1 MIFFLLGNLCMK
13 IVNSAVVVG
22 LYYGFLT
29 TFSIGPSYL
38 VLLRTLVMEEGEEG
52 AEKKVAATTGFIMGQ
67 LMMFISIYYTPLHLA
82 LGRPHTI
89 TFLALPYLL
98 FNFLWSNHFD
108 YGSTTR
114 NSMRNLSI
122 QCVFLNNL
130 IFQLFNHFVL
140 PSSML
145 ARLVNIYMFRCNNKM
160 LFVTSSFVG
169 WLIGHILFIKCVG
182 LVLVWIRQNFSIR
195 SIIRSNTYLLNV
207 LIRAINVPIRSNKY
221 INGIIRSKRYKKYK
235 SSVSEL
241 KYFVL
246 DLIDSM
252 DRIFS
257 ILLFISCVYSLGR
270 MPSPIFSK
278 KLQKT
283 PKTTE
288 RGENEKERDVE
299 IETTFETKGTKQE
312 QEGFTEEDP
321 SPSLFSEEGE
331 DPDKI
336 DETERIRVNGKDKT
350 KDEFHFHLKEEDKDL
365 LWFDKPPVSLLFDY
379 KGWNRPLRY
388 IKNYQFE
395 HAVRNEMSQYFFYT
409 CQSDGKRR
417 ISFTYPSS
425 LSAFFEM
432 LRQKMYFY
440 FFTTKKFVCDELDKF
455 FYDELHNYYCWIYT
469 NEKKWRSLRNEF
481 RDRIEA
487 LDRGS
492 PYLDVLE
499 KKTRLCNNKTKEE
512 YLPKIYDPLLNGSYR
527 GIIQNCYLPSIL
539 NETSVKNSIETN
551 LINKLNKV
559 HSILL
564 FKGKELNVH
573 NFEELYQKL
582 EGKIATL
589 EEKLGQKIYTLDKK
603 SLARELSLLIDEF
616 AEESTSNLK
625 GISLFPEQRRLDSE
639 DPEKVLKFLIE
650 RVIIDPIIQPIG
662 DTAIIPPM
670 EKTTRKKSIVINKK
684 VPQWSYKLFSEVEQ
698 LGKTTATEEG
708 EEWIVEHQIRSRRA
722 KRIILFTQGP
732 EEAENADPSIKTMT
746 KPDEIEEVDM
756 IDYPYEADFRRDI
769 ITGSMRVQRRKTLT
783 GKMFPLYP
791 YSPLFFD
798 RVGFSWDVL
807 FEPFILSVIDISDL
821 IQDIFIKGI
830 KGSVAKRIKRL
841 KKKKKMYMEENKSYE
856 EIQKEVNEMEK
867 GQDGQ
872 TEMERIE
879 RTRERISDLYD
890 ILIFAH
896 GLRALILQLQSRLRQ
911 SIVLPSLILAKNI
924 VRFLLRQESEWEQDI
939 REMNRE
945 VYVICTYNGMP
956 VLEPG
961 RNGIWTKNWAT
972 EGIQIMIRF
981 PFRLKP
987 WHRSK
992 IRPSRSDPK
1001 QESPAAFLTVWGL
1014 ETDRPFGS
1022 PLVGLGI
1029 LFCYYFGPP
1038 LKKLQKAIR
1047 KWSFR
1052 GLKSFKERTK
1062 FLFLKAQKEQKKLR
1076 EDSSEIKKY
1085 FLKNNQMIH
1094 ESSIQTRSMD
1104 WTNYSLT
1111 EIKMKDLTDRTS
1123 TIRNQIERITKDN
1136 KNGFRTLKRNI
1147 SPNKTSYGAQKLAS
1161 LKNIFQILKRRNDRL
1176 IRKSHYFLKWI
1187 VERIYTDILL
1197 ESFPYIINRLTNSLY
1212 RPMNIRKL
1220 FRKFKKKYIVDTKE
1234 KKIIERISTIQK
1246 KLSPSRIRHKIQTKS
1261 GVSLKFSLVSQAYV
1275 FYKLSQTRVINLY
1288 KLRSV
1293 LQYDGASLFIKNEIK
1308 DYFRRQGIIS
1318 SELKH
1323 KNLQNSGMNQWK
1335 NWLKSH
1341 YPYDL
1346 SELKWSKLVPQKWR
1360 NIVNQHCRV
1369 ENKNL
1374 IKRDSDES
1382 EREEKFSLL
1391 LNKND
1396 HFKKMY
1402 RYDLLAYQSIYYEDK
1417 KDSYN
1422 YNIHKPKLV
1431 DMGASIPITNFIR
1444 KDYFLYIKN
1453 PDRKYYDTKS
1463 LFYLK
1468 INKDKEINPSNQKK
1482 KRNPFDWM
1490 GMNEERLNRP
1500 VSKPIP
1506 WLFPQFELFFNVYK
1520 LKPRFIPIHSLI
1532 FHFNEDVSQN
1542 KNITKKK
1549 KGDLILSNEKE
1560 KKSFELENQE
1570 EKKTTGQ
1577 RDLTSDAQ
1585 NRGNPESVLSNQQ
1598 KYMEELSTKSD
1609 MKMGRTKNK
1618 YKSIWPWEIDFDA
1631 FMKGSFALQLKWLLS
1646 PLTLELFDYAL
1657 SVLEW
1662 EKESRMTTKFGFG
1675 FIKQEELTLDPMLIR
1690 DFNLSKI
1697 LKEGIFIIEPVRIP
1711 VKHNVEFIMYQTI
1724 RISLVHEIKKK
1735 NNKKRY
1741 RENMDKNHF
1750 DESLARHQMMTKSIN
1765 KNHYD
1770 LLVPENILSSRRR
1783 RELRILSCFNS
1794 RNSNCVDKNAVFC
1807 NGNKV
1812 KTCGQFL
1819 DESKDLDREKIQL
1832 KFFLWPNYRLEDLA
1846 CMNRYW
1852 FDTNNGSRF
1861 SMLRIRMYPRLKIY

>member
-13 IVNSAVVVG
+13 IVNSVVVVG

-29 TFSIGPSYL
+29 TLSIGPSYL

-52 AEKKVAATTGFIMGQ
+52 TEKKVAATTGFIMGQ

-98 FNFLWSNHFD
+98 FNFFWSNHFD

-169 WLIGHILFIKCVG
+169 WLIGHILFMKCVG

-221 INGIIRSKRYKKYK
+221 LNGIIRSKKYK
-235 SSVSEL
+235 YSVSELKYLVSEL

-270 MPSPIFSK
+270 MPSPILSR
-278 KLQKT
+278 KLQET
-283 PKTTE
+283 SQMT
-288 RGENEKERDVE
+288 ERDVE

-312 QEGFTEEDP
+312 GFTEEDP
-321 SPSLFSEEGE
+321 SPSLFSEERE

-365 LWFDKPPVSLLFDY
+365 FWFEKPPVSLLFDY
-379 KGWNRPLRY
+379 KRWNRPLRY
-388 IKNYQFE
+388 IKNYRFE

-432 LRQKMYFY
+432 LRQKMYFS

-499 KKTRLCNNKTKEE
+499 KKTRLCNHKTKEE

-527 GIIQNCYLPSIL
+527 GIIKKFYLPSIL
-539 NETSVKNSIETN
+539 NETAVKNSIETN
-551 LINKLNKV
+551 FLNKLNKV

-589 EEKLGQKIYTLDKK
+589 EDKLVQKLDQKLEEKLEEKLGQKIYTLDQKA
-603 SLARELSLLIDEF
+603 LARELSLLIDEF
-616 AEESTSNLK
+616 AKESTSNWK
-625 GISLFPEQRRLDSE
+625 RISLFPEQRRIDSE

-650 RVIIDPIIQPIG
+650 RVIIDPIIQTIC

-670 EKTTRKKSIVINKK
+670 EKTTRKKSIGINKK
-684 VPQWSYKLFSEVEQ
+684 VPRWSYRLFSEVEQ
-698 LGKTTATEEG
+698 LGKTATTEEG
-708 EEWIVEHQIRSRRA
+708 EEWIVDHQIRSRKA
-722 KRIILFTQGP
+722 KRMVLFTQGP
-732 EEAENADPSIKTMT
+732 ENAAPTMT
-746 KPDEIEEVDM
+746 KPNELEEVDM

-807 FEPFILSVIDISDL
+807 FEPFILSVIEISDL
-821 IQDIFIKGI
+821 IQDIFRKGI

-841 KKKKKMYMEENKSYE
+841 KKQKKMYMEENKSYE

-867 GQDGQ
+867 GRDGQ

-879 RTRERISDLYD
+879 RTREKIADLYD
-890 ILIFAH
+890 ILIYAH
-896 GLRALILQLQSRLRQ
+896 GIRALILLIQSRLRQ

-924 VRFLLRQESEWEQDI
+924 VRFLLRQEPEWGQDI

-956 VLEPG
+956 VLKPG
-961 RNGIWTKNWAT
+961 RNGIFPPNWAT

-992 IRPSRSDPK
+992 IRPSRRDPNPK
-1001 QESPAAFLTVWGL
+1001 QESPAAFLTIWGL

-1038 LKKLQKAIR
+1038 LKKLQKAIL

-1052 GLKSFKERTK
+1052 VLKSFKERK
-1062 FLFLKAQKEQKKLR
+1062 KLLFLKVQKEPKKWR
-1076 EDSSEIKKY
+1076 EDSSEIKKDSII
-1085 FLKNNQMIH
+1085 NNQIIH

-1123 TIRNQIERITKDN
+1123 TIRNQIERITKDK
-1136 KNGFRTLKRNI
+1136 KNGFRTLKINI

-1161 LKNIFQILKRRNDRL
+1161 LKNLFQILKRRNDRL
-1176 IRKSHYFLKWI
+1176 IRKSHYFFKWI

-1212 RPMNIRKL
+1212 RPMIIIKL
-1220 FRKFKKKYIVDTKE
+1220 FRKLKKKSFFDTKE

-1261 GVSLKFSLVSQAYV
+1261 EVSFKLSLVSQAYV
-1275 FYKLSQTRVINLY
+1275 FYKLSQTQVINLY
-1288 KLRSV
+1288 KLGSV
-1293 LQYDGASLFIKNEIK
+1293 LQYDGASLFLKNEIK

-1323 KNLQNSGMNQWK
+1323 KKLQNSGMNQWK

-1360 NIVNQHCRV
+1360 NRVNQHCRV
-1369 ENKNL
+1369 ENPNL
-1374 IKRDSDES
+1374 IKRDSS
-1382 EREEKFSLL
+1382 EREEKVSLL

-1396 HFKKMY
+1396 HFQKLY

-1422 YNIHKPKLV
+1422 YNIHKPKFV
-1431 DMGASIPITNFIR
+1431 DMGGSIPITNFIR
-1444 KDYFLYIKN
+1444 KDYFMYIKN
-1453 PDRKYYDTKS
+1453 PDRKFCDTKG

-1468 INKDKEINPSNQKK
+1468 INKDKEINPSKGFFSF
-1482 KRNPFDWM
+1482 FDWM
-1490 GMNEERLNRP
+1490 GMSEERLNRP

-1520 LKPRFIPIHSLI
+1520 MKPGFIPIHSLI
-1532 FHFNEDVSQN
+1532 FHFNEDVSEDVSQN
-1542 KNITKKK
+1542 KN
-1549 KGDLILSNEKE
+1549 L
-1560 KKSFELENQE
+1560 
-1570 EKKTTGQ
+1570 
-1577 RDLTSDAQ
+1577 
-1585 NRGNPESVLSNQQ
+1585 
-1598 KYMEELSTKSD
+1598 
-1609 MKMGRTKNK
+1609 TKNQPQ
-1618 YKSIWPWEIDFDA
+1618 SIWTWEIDLDA

-1646 PLTLELFDYAL
+1646 PLTIELFDYAL

-1675 FIKQEELTLDPMLIR
+1675 FIKKEEFTLDPMLIR
-1690 DFNLSKI
+1690 DLNLSKI

-1711 VKHNVEFIMYQTI
+1711 VKHNVELIMYQTI
-1724 RISLVHEIKKK
+1724 RISLVHEIKQK
-1735 NNKKRY
+1735 NNQKRY

-1750 DESLARHQMMTKSIN
+1750 EESIARHQMMTKNRN

-1770 LLVPENILSSRRR
+1770 LLVPENIFSSRRR

-1819 DESKDLDREKIQL
+1819 DESKDLDREKMKL
-1832 KFFLWPNYRLEDLA
+1832 MKFFLWPNYRLEDLA

-1861 SMLRIRMYPRLKIY
+1861 SMLRIHMYPRLKID

>member
-13 IVNSAVVVG
+13 IVNSVVVVG

-29 TFSIGPSYL
+29 TLSIGPSYL

-52 AEKKVAATTGFIMGQ
+52 TEKKVAATTGFIMGQ

-98 FNFLWSNHFD
+98 FNFFWSNHFD

-169 WLIGHILFIKCVG
+169 WLIGHILFMKCVG

-221 INGIIRSKRYKKYK
+221 LNGIIRSKKYK
-235 SSVSEL
+235 YSVSELKYLVSEL

-270 MPSPIFSK
+270 MPSPILSR
-278 KLQKT
+278 KLQET
-283 PKTTE
+283 SQMT
-288 RGENEKERDVE
+288 ERDVE

-321 SPSLFSEEGE
+321 SPSLFSEERE

-365 LWFDKPPVSLLFDY
+365 FWFEKPPVSLLFDY
-379 KGWNRPLRY
+379 KRWNRPLRY
-388 IKNYQFE
+388 IKNYRFE

-432 LRQKMYFY
+432 LRQKMYFS

-499 KKTRLCNNKTKEE
+499 KKTRLCNHKTKEE

-527 GIIQNCYLPSIL
+527 GIIKKFYLPSIL
-539 NETSVKNSIETN
+539 NETAVKNSIETN
-551 LINKLNKV
+551 FLNKLNKV

-589 EEKLGQKIYTLDKK
+589 EEKLVQKLDQKLEEKLEEKLGQKIYTLDQKA
-603 SLARELSLLIDEF
+603 LARELSLLIDEF
-616 AEESTSNLK
+616 AKESTSNWK
-625 GISLFPEQRRLDSE
+625 RISLFPEQRRIDSE

-650 RVIIDPIIQPIG
+650 RVIIDPIIQTIC

-670 EKTTRKKSIVINKK
+670 EKTTRKKSIGINKK
-684 VPQWSYKLFSEVEQ
+684 VPRWSYRLFSEVEQ
-698 LGKTTATEEG
+698 LGKTATTEEG
-708 EEWIVEHQIRSRRA
+708 EEWIVDHQIRSRKA
-722 KRIILFTQGP
+722 KRMVLFTQGP
-732 EEAENADPSIKTMT
+732 ENAAPTMT
-746 KPDEIEEVDM
+746 KPNELEEVDM

-807 FEPFILSVIDISDL
+807 FEPFILSVIEISDL
-821 IQDIFIKGI
+821 IQDIFRKGI

-841 KKKKKMYMEENKSYE
+841 KKQKKMYMEENKSYE

-867 GQDGQ
+867 GRDGQ

-879 RTRERISDLYD
+879 RTREKIADLYD
-890 ILIFAH
+890 ILIYAH
-896 GLRALILQLQSRLRQ
+896 GIRALILLIQSRLRQ

-924 VRFLLRQESEWEQDI
+924 VRFLLRQEPEWGQDI

-956 VLEPG
+956 VLKPG
-961 RNGIWTKNWAT
+961 RNGIFPPNWAT

-992 IRPSRSDPK
+992 IRPSRRDPNPK
-1001 QESPAAFLTVWGL
+1001 QESPAAFLTIWGL

-1038 LKKLQKAIR
+1038 LKKLQKAIL

-1052 GLKSFKERTK
+1052 VLKSFKERK
-1062 FLFLKAQKEQKKLR
+1062 KLLFLKVQKEPKKWR
-1076 EDSSEIKKY
+1076 EDSSEIKKDSII
-1085 FLKNNQMIH
+1085 NNQIIH

-1123 TIRNQIERITKDN
+1123 TIRNQIERITKDK
-1136 KNGFRTLKRNI
+1136 KNGFRTLKINI

-1161 LKNIFQILKRRNDRL
+1161 LKNLFQILKRRNDRL
-1176 IRKSHYFLKWI
+1176 IRKSHFFLKWI

-1212 RPMNIRKL
+1212 RPMIIIKL
-1220 FRKFKKKYIVDTKE
+1220 FRKLKKKSFFDTKE

-1261 GVSLKFSLVSQAYV
+1261 EVSFKLSLVSQAYV
-1275 FYKLSQTRVINLY
+1275 FYKLSQTQVINLY
-1288 KLRSV
+1288 KLGSV
-1293 LQYDGASLFIKNEIK
+1293 LQYDGASLFLKNEIK

-1323 KNLQNSGMNQWK
+1323 KKLQNSGMNQWK

-1360 NIVNQHCRV
+1360 NRVNQHCRV
-1369 ENKNL
+1369 ENPNL
-1374 IKRDSDES
+1374 IKRDSS
-1382 EREEKFSLL
+1382 EREEKVSLL

-1396 HFKKMY
+1396 HFQKLY

-1422 YNIHKPKLV
+1422 YNIHKPKFV
-1431 DMGASIPITNFIR
+1431 DMGGSIPITNFIR
-1444 KDYFLYIKN
+1444 KDYFMYIKN
-1453 PDRKYYDTKS
+1453 PDRKFCDTKG

-1468 INKDKEINPSNQKK
+1468 INKDKEINPSKGFFSF
-1482 KRNPFDWM
+1482 FDWM
-1490 GMNEERLNRP
+1490 GMSEERLNRP

-1506 WLFPQFELFFNVYK
+1506 WLFPQIELFFNVYK
-1520 LKPRFIPIHSLI
+1520 MKPGFIPIHSLI
-1532 FHFNEDVSQN
+1532 FHFNEDVSEDVSQN
-1542 KNITKKK
+1542 KN
-1549 KGDLILSNEKE
+1549 L
-1560 KKSFELENQE
+1560 
-1570 EKKTTGQ
+1570 
-1577 RDLTSDAQ
+1577 
-1585 NRGNPESVLSNQQ
+1585 
-1598 KYMEELSTKSD
+1598 
-1609 MKMGRTKNK
+1609 TKNQPQ
-1618 YKSIWPWEIDFDA
+1618 SIWTWEIDLDA

-1646 PLTLELFDYAL
+1646 PLTIELFDYAL

-1675 FIKQEELTLDPMLIR
+1675 FIKKEEFTLDPMLIR
-1690 DFNLSKI
+1690 DLNLSKI

-1711 VKHNVEFIMYQTI
+1711 VKHNVELIMYQTI
-1724 RISLVHEIKKK
+1724 RISLVHEIKQK
-1735 NNKKRY
+1735 NNQKRY

-1750 DESLARHQMMTKSIN
+1750 EESIARHQMMTKNRN

-1770 LLVPENILSSRRR
+1770 LLVPENIFSSRRR

-1819 DESKDLDREKIQL
+1819 DESKDLDREKMKL
-1832 KFFLWPNYRLEDLA
+1832 MKFFLWPNYRLEDLA

-1861 SMLRIRMYPRLKIY
+1861 SMLRIHMYPRLKID

>member
-1585 NRGNPESVLSNQQ
+1585 NRGNPESVLANQQ

-1794 RNSNCVDKNAVFC
+1794 KNSNCVDKNAVFC

>member
-13 IVNSAVVVG
+13 IVNSVVVVG

-29 TFSIGPSYL
+29 TLSIGPSYL

-52 AEKKVAATTGFIMGQ
+52 TEKKVAATTGFIMGQ

-98 FNFLWSNHFD
+98 FNFFWSNHFD

-169 WLIGHILFIKCVG
+169 WLIGHILFMKCVG

-221 INGIIRSKRYKKYK
+221 LNGIIRSKKYK
-235 SSVSEL
+235 YSVSELKYLVSEL

-270 MPSPIFSK
+270 MPSPILSR
-278 KLQKT
+278 KLQET
-283 PKTTE
+283 SQMT
-288 RGENEKERDVE
+288 ERDVE

-321 SPSLFSEEGE
+321 SPSLFSEERE

-365 LWFDKPPVSLLFDY
+365 FWFEKPPVSLLFDY
-379 KGWNRPLRY
+379 KRWNRPLRY
-388 IKNYQFE
+388 IKNYRFE

-432 LRQKMYFY
+432 LRQKMYFS

-499 KKTRLCNNKTKEE
+499 KKTRLCNHKTKEE

-527 GIIQNCYLPSIL
+527 GIIKKFYLPSIL
-539 NETSVKNSIETN
+539 NETAVKNSIETN
-551 LINKLNKV
+551 FLNKLNKV

-589 EEKLGQKIYTLDKK
+589 EEKLVQKLDQKLEEKLEEKLGQKIYTLDQKA
-603 SLARELSLLIDEF
+603 LARELSLLIDEF
-616 AEESTSNLK
+616 AKESTSNWK
-625 GISLFPEQRRLDSE
+625 RISLFPEQRRIDSE

-650 RVIIDPIIQPIG
+650 RVIIDPIIQTIC

-670 EKTTRKKSIVINKK
+670 EKTTRKKSIGINKK
-684 VPQWSYKLFSEVEQ
+684 VPRWSYRLFSEVEQ
-698 LGKTTATEEG
+698 LGKTATTEEG
-708 EEWIVEHQIRSRRA
+708 EEWIVDHQIRSRKA
-722 KRIILFTQGP
+722 KRMVLFTQGP
-732 EEAENADPSIKTMT
+732 ENAAPTMT
-746 KPDEIEEVDM
+746 KPNELEEVDM

-807 FEPFILSVIDISDL
+807 FEPFILSVIEISDL
-821 IQDIFIKGI
+821 IQDIFRKGI

-841 KKKKKMYMEENKSYE
+841 KKQKKMYMEENKSYE

-867 GQDGQ
+867 GRDGQ

-879 RTRERISDLYD
+879 RTREKIADLYD
-890 ILIFAH
+890 ILIYAH
-896 GLRALILQLQSRLRQ
+896 GIRALILLIQSRLRQ

-924 VRFLLRQESEWEQDI
+924 VRFLLRQEPEWGQDI

-956 VLEPG
+956 VLKPG
-961 RNGIWTKNWAT
+961 RNGIFPPNWAT

-992 IRPSRSDPK
+992 IRPSRRDPNPK
-1001 QESPAAFLTVWGL
+1001 QESPAAFLTIWGL

-1038 LKKLQKAIR
+1038 LKKLQKAIL

-1052 GLKSFKERTK
+1052 VLKSFKERK
-1062 FLFLKAQKEQKKLR
+1062 KLLFLKVQKEPKKWR
-1076 EDSSEIKKY
+1076 EDSSEIKKDSII
-1085 FLKNNQMIH
+1085 NNQIIH

-1123 TIRNQIERITKDN
+1123 TIRNQIERITKDK
-1136 KNGFRTLKRNI
+1136 KNGFRTLKINI

-1161 LKNIFQILKRRNDRL
+1161 LKNLFQILKRRNDRL

-1212 RPMNIRKL
+1212 RPMIIIKL
-1220 FRKFKKKYIVDTKE
+1220 FRKLKKKSFFDTKE

-1261 GVSLKFSLVSQAYV
+1261 EVSFKLSLVSQAYV
-1275 FYKLSQTRVINLY
+1275 FYKLSQTQVINLY
-1288 KLRSV
+1288 KLGSV
-1293 LQYDGASLFIKNEIK
+1293 LQYDGASLFLKNEIK
-1308 DYFRRQGIIS
+1308 DSFRRQGIIS

-1323 KNLQNSGMNQWK
+1323 KKLQNSGMNQWK

-1360 NIVNQHCRV
+1360 NRVNQHCRV
-1369 ENKNL
+1369 ENPNL
-1374 IKRDSDES
+1374 IKRDSS
-1382 EREEKFSLL
+1382 EREEKVSLL

-1396 HFKKMY
+1396 HFQKLY

-1422 YNIHKPKLV
+1422 YNIHKPKFV
-1431 DMGASIPITNFIR
+1431 DMGGSIPITNFIR
-1444 KDYFLYIKN
+1444 KDYFMYIKN
-1453 PDRKYYDTKS
+1453 PDRKFCDTKG

-1468 INKDKEINPSNQKK
+1468 INKDKEINPSKGFFSF
-1482 KRNPFDWM
+1482 FDWM
-1490 GMNEERLNRP
+1490 GMSEERLNRP

-1520 LKPRFIPIHSLI
+1520 MKPGFIPIHSLI
-1532 FHFNEDVSQN
+1532 FHFNEDVSEDVSQN
-1542 KNITKKK
+1542 KN
-1549 KGDLILSNEKE
+1549 L
-1560 KKSFELENQE
+1560 
-1570 EKKTTGQ
+1570 
-1577 RDLTSDAQ
+1577 
-1585 NRGNPESVLSNQQ
+1585 
-1598 KYMEELSTKSD
+1598 
-1609 MKMGRTKNK
+1609 TKNQPQ
-1618 YKSIWPWEIDFDA
+1618 SIWTWEIDLDA

-1646 PLTLELFDYAL
+1646 PLTIELFDYAL

-1675 FIKQEELTLDPMLIR
+1675 FIKKEEFTLDPMLIR
-1690 DFNLSKI
+1690 DLNLSKI

-1711 VKHNVEFIMYQTI
+1711 VKHNVELIMYQTI
-1724 RISLVHEIKKK
+1724 RISLVHEIKQK
-1735 NNKKRY
+1735 NNQKRY

-1750 DESLARHQMMTKSIN
+1750 EESIARHQMMTKNRN

-1770 LLVPENILSSRRR
+1770 LLVPENIFSSRRR

-1819 DESKDLDREKIQL
+1819 DESKDLDREKMKL
-1832 KFFLWPNYRLEDLA
+1832 MKFFLWPNYRLEDLA

-1861 SMLRIRMYPRLKIY
+1861 SMLRIHMYPRLKID

>member
-38 VLLRTLVMEEGEEG
+38 VLLRTLVMEEG

-278 KLQKT
+278 KLQET

-388 IKNYQFE
+388 IKNSRFE

-527 GIIQNCYLPSIL
+527 GIIKNFYLPSIL

-603 SLARELSLLIDEF
+603 SLARELSLLIDDF

-625 GISLFPEQRRLDSE
+625 VISLFPEQRRIDSE

-708 EEWIVEHQIRSRRA
+708 EEWIVDHQIRSRRA
-722 KRIILFTQGP
+722 KRIVLFTQGP

-830 KGSVAKRIKRL
+830 KGSVAKRIKRV
-841 KKKKKMYMEENKSYE
+841 KKKMYMEENKSYE

-992 IRPSRSDPK
+992 IRPSRSDPNPK

-1212 RPMNIRKL
+1212 RPMNIIKL

-1275 FYKLSQTRVINLY
+1275 FYKLSQTQVINLY

-1453 PDRKYYDTKS
+1453 PDRKYFDTKS

-1520 LKPRFIPIHSLI
+1520 LKPGFIPIHSLI

-1609 MKMGRTKNK
+1609 MKMGRTKNN

-1675 FIKQEELTLDPMLIR
+1675 FIKKEELTLDPMLIR

-1750 DESLARHQMMTKSIN
+1750 DESLARHQMMTKNRN

-1819 DESKDLDREKIQL
+1819 DESKDLDRDKIQL

>member
-13 IVNSAVVVG
+13 IVNSVVVVG

-29 TFSIGPSYL
+29 TLSIGPSYL

-52 AEKKVAATTGFIMGQ
+52 TEKKVAATTGFIMGQ

-98 FNFLWSNHFD
+98 FNFFWSNHFD

-169 WLIGHILFIKCVG
+169 WLIGHILFMKCVG

-221 INGIIRSKRYKKYK
+221 LNGIIRSKKYK
-235 SSVSEL
+235 YSVSELKYLVSEL

-270 MPSPIFSK
+270 MPSPILSR
-278 KLQKT
+278 KLQET
-283 PKTTE
+283 SQMT
-288 RGENEKERDVE
+288 ERDVE

-321 SPSLFSEEGE
+321 SPSLFSEERE

-365 LWFDKPPVSLLFDY
+365 FWFEKPPVSLLFDY
-379 KGWNRPLRY
+379 KRWNRPLRY
-388 IKNYQFE
+388 IKNYRFE

-432 LRQKMYFY
+432 LRQKMYFS

-499 KKTRLCNNKTKEE
+499 KKTRLCNHKTKEE

-527 GIIQNCYLPSIL
+527 GIIKKFYLPSIL
-539 NETSVKNSIETN
+539 NETAVKNSIETN
-551 LINKLNKV
+551 FLNKLNKV

-589 EEKLGQKIYTLDKK
+589 EEKLVQKLDQKLEEKLEEKLGQKIYTLDQKA
-603 SLARELSLLIDEF
+603 LARELSLLIDEF
-616 AEESTSNLK
+616 AKESTSNWK
-625 GISLFPEQRRLDSE
+625 RISLFPEQRRIDSE

-650 RVIIDPIIQPIG
+650 RVIIDPIIQTIC

-670 EKTTRKKSIVINKK
+670 EKTTRKKSIGINKK
-684 VPQWSYKLFSEVEQ
+684 VPRWSYRLFSEVEQ
-698 LGKTTATEEG
+698 LGKTATTEEG
-708 EEWIVEHQIRSRRA
+708 EEWIVDHQIRSRKA
-722 KRIILFTQGP
+722 KRMVLFTQGP
-732 EEAENADPSIKTMT
+732 ENAAPTMT
-746 KPDEIEEVDM
+746 KPNELEEVDM

-807 FEPFILSVIDISDL
+807 FEPFILSVIEISDL
-821 IQDIFIKGI
+821 IQDIFRKGI

-841 KKKKKMYMEENKSYE
+841 KKQKKMYMEENKSYE

-867 GQDGQ
+867 GRDGQ

-879 RTRERISDLYD
+879 RTREKIADLYD
-890 ILIFAH
+890 ILIYAH
-896 GLRALILQLQSRLRQ
+896 GIRALILLIQSRLRQ

-924 VRFLLRQESEWEQDI
+924 VRFLLRQEPEWGQDI

-956 VLEPG
+956 VLKPG
-961 RNGIWTKNWAT
+961 RNGIFPPNWAT

-992 IRPSRSDPK
+992 IRPSRRDPNPK
-1001 QESPAAFLTVWGL
+1001 QESPAAFLTIWGL

-1038 LKKLQKAIR
+1038 LKKLQKAIL

-1052 GLKSFKERTK
+1052 VLKSFKERK
-1062 FLFLKAQKEQKKLR
+1062 KLLFLKVQKEPKKWR
-1076 EDSSEIKKY
+1076 EDSSEIKKDSII
-1085 FLKNNQMIH
+1085 NNQIIH

-1123 TIRNQIERITKDN
+1123 TIRNQIERITKDK
-1136 KNGFRTLKRNI
+1136 KNGFRTLKINI

-1161 LKNIFQILKRRNDRL
+1161 LKNLFQILKRRNDRL
-1176 IRKSHYFLKWI
+1176 IRKSHFFFKWI

-1212 RPMNIRKL
+1212 RPMIIIKL
-1220 FRKFKKKYIVDTKE
+1220 FRKLKKKSFFDTKE

-1261 GVSLKFSLVSQAYV
+1261 EVSFKLSLVSQAYV
-1275 FYKLSQTRVINLY
+1275 FYKLSQTQVINLY
-1288 KLRSV
+1288 KLGSV
-1293 LQYDGASLFIKNEIK
+1293 LQYDGASLFLKNEIK

-1323 KNLQNSGMNQWK
+1323 KKLQNSGMNQWK

-1360 NIVNQHCRV
+1360 NRVNQHCRV
-1369 ENKNL
+1369 ENPNL
-1374 IKRDSDES
+1374 IKRDSS
-1382 EREEKFSLL
+1382 EREEKVSLL

-1396 HFKKMY
+1396 HFQKLY

-1422 YNIHKPKLV
+1422 YNIHKPKFV
-1431 DMGASIPITNFIR
+1431 DMGGSIPITNFIR
-1444 KDYFLYIKN
+1444 KDYFMYIKN
-1453 PDRKYYDTKS
+1453 PDRKFCDTKG

-1468 INKDKEINPSNQKK
+1468 INKDKEINPSKGFFSF
-1482 KRNPFDWM
+1482 FDWM
-1490 GMNEERLNRP
+1490 GMSEERLNRP

-1520 LKPRFIPIHSLI
+1520 MKPGFIPIHSLI
-1532 FHFNEDVSQN
+1532 FHFNEDVSEDVSQN
-1542 KNITKKK
+1542 KN
-1549 KGDLILSNEKE
+1549 L
-1560 KKSFELENQE
+1560 
-1570 EKKTTGQ
+1570 
-1577 RDLTSDAQ
+1577 
-1585 NRGNPESVLSNQQ
+1585 
-1598 KYMEELSTKSD
+1598 
-1609 MKMGRTKNK
+1609 TKNQPQ
-1618 YKSIWPWEIDFDA
+1618 SIWTWEIDLDA

-1646 PLTLELFDYAL
+1646 PLTIELFDYAL

-1675 FIKQEELTLDPMLIR
+1675 FIKKEEFTLDPMLIR
-1690 DFNLSKI
+1690 DLNLSKI

-1711 VKHNVEFIMYQTI
+1711 VKHNVELIMYQTI
-1724 RISLVHEIKKK
+1724 RISLVHEIKQK
-1735 NNKKRY
+1735 NNQKRY

-1750 DESLARHQMMTKSIN
+1750 EESIARHQMMTKNRN

-1770 LLVPENILSSRRR
+1770 LLVPENIFSSRRR

-1819 DESKDLDREKIQL
+1819 DESKDLDREKMKL
-1832 KFFLWPNYRLEDLA
+1832 MKFFLWPNYRLEDLA

-1861 SMLRIRMYPRLKIY
+1861 SMLRIHMYPRLKID

>member
-38 VLLRTLVMEEGEEG
+38 VLLRTLVMEEGG

-98 FNFLWSNHFD
+98 FNFLWSNHFN

-278 KLQKT
+278 KLQET

-388 IKNYQFE
+388 IKNSQFE

-527 GIIQNCYLPSIL
+527 GIIKNCYLPSIL

-582 EGKIATL
+582 EEKIATL
-589 EEKLGQKIYTLDKK
+589 EEKLGQKIYTLDQKA
-603 SLARELSLLIDEF
+603 LARELSLLIDEF

-625 GISLFPEQRRLDSE
+625 VISLFPEQRRIDSE
-639 DPEKVLKFLIE
+639 DPEKVLKLLIE

-670 EKTTRKKSIVINKK
+670 EKTTRKKSIVLNKK

-708 EEWIVEHQIRSRRA
+708 EEWIVDHQIRSRRA

-783 GKMFPLYP
+783 GKLFPLYP

-961 RNGIWTKNWAT
+961 RNGIWTQNWAT

-992 IRPSRSDPK
+992 IRPSRSDPNPK

-1212 RPMNIRKL
+1212 RPMNIIKL
-1220 FRKFKKKYIVDTKE
+1220 FRKFKKKYIVDTQE

-1275 FYKLSQTRVINLY
+1275 FYKLSQTQVINLY

-1341 YPYDL
+1341 YPYDF

-1374 IKRDSDES
+1374 IKRDSDSS

-1396 HFKKMY
+1396 HLKKMY

-1453 PDRKYYDTKS
+1453 PDRKYFDTKS

-1500 VSKPIP
+1500 VSKPIL

-1520 LKPRFIPIHSLI
+1520 LKPGFIPIHSLI

-1585 NRGNPESVLSNQQ
+1585 NRGNPESGLSNQQ

-1675 FIKQEELTLDPMLIR
+1675 FIKKEELTLDPMLIR

-1750 DESLARHQMMTKSIN
+1750 DESLARHQIMTKN
-1765 KNHYD
+1765 RHKNHYD

-1819 DESKDLDREKIQL
+1819 DESKDLDRDKIQF

>member
-13 IVNSAVVVG
+13 IVNSVVVVG

-29 TFSIGPSYL
+29 TLSIGPSYL

-52 AEKKVAATTGFIMGQ
+52 TEKKVAATTGFIMGQ

-98 FNFLWSNHFD
+98 FNFFWSNHFD

-169 WLIGHILFIKCVG
+169 WLIGHILFMKCVG

-221 INGIIRSKRYKKYK
+221 LNGIIRSKKYK
-235 SSVSEL
+235 YSVSELKYLVSEL

-270 MPSPIFSK
+270 MPSPILSR
-278 KLQKT
+278 KLQET
-283 PKTTE
+283 SQMT
-288 RGENEKERDVE
+288 ERDVE

-321 SPSLFSEEGE
+321 SPSLFSEERE

-365 LWFDKPPVSLLFDY
+365 FWFEKPPVSLLFDY
-379 KGWNRPLRY
+379 KRWNRPLRY
-388 IKNYQFE
+388 IKNYRFE

-432 LRQKMYFY
+432 LRQKMYFS

-499 KKTRLCNNKTKEE
+499 KKTRLCNHKTKEE

-527 GIIQNCYLPSIL
+527 GIIKKFYLPSIL
-539 NETSVKNSIETN
+539 NETAVKNSIETN
-551 LINKLNKV
+551 FLNKLNKV

-589 EEKLGQKIYTLDKK
+589 EEKLVQKLDQKLEEKLEEKLGQKIYTLDQKA
-603 SLARELSLLIDEF
+603 LARELSLLIDEF
-616 AEESTSNLK
+616 AKESTSNWK
-625 GISLFPEQRRLDSE
+625 RISLFPEQRRIDSE

-650 RVIIDPIIQPIG
+650 RVIIDPIIQTIC

-670 EKTTRKKSIVINKK
+670 EKTTRKKSIGINKK
-684 VPQWSYKLFSEVEQ
+684 VPRWSYRLFSEVEQ
-698 LGKTTATEEG
+698 LGKTATTEEG
-708 EEWIVEHQIRSRRA
+708 EEWIVDHQIRSRKA
-722 KRIILFTQGP
+722 KRMVLFTQGP
-732 EEAENADPSIKTMT
+732 ENAAPTMT
-746 KPDEIEEVDM
+746 KPNELEEVDM

-807 FEPFILSVIDISDL
+807 FEPFILSVIEISDL
-821 IQDIFIKGI
+821 IQDIFRKGI

-841 KKKKKMYMEENKSYE
+841 KKQKKMYMEENKSYE

-867 GQDGQ
+867 GRDGQ

-879 RTRERISDLYD
+879 RTREKIADLYD
-890 ILIFAH
+890 ILIYAH
-896 GLRALILQLQSRLRQ
+896 GIRALILLIQSRLRQ

-924 VRFLLRQESEWEQDI
+924 VRFLLRQEPEWGQDI

-956 VLEPG
+956 VLKPG
-961 RNGIWTKNWAT
+961 RNGIFPPNWAT

-992 IRPSRSDPK
+992 IRPSRRDPNPK
-1001 QESPAAFLTVWGL
+1001 QESPAAFLTIWGL

-1038 LKKLQKAIR
+1038 LKKLQKAIL

-1052 GLKSFKERTK
+1052 VLKSFKERK
-1062 FLFLKAQKEQKKLR
+1062 KLLFLKVQKEPKKWR
-1076 EDSSEIKKY
+1076 EDSSEIKKDSII
-1085 FLKNNQMIH
+1085 NNQIIH

-1123 TIRNQIERITKDN
+1123 TIRNQIERITKDK
-1136 KNGFRTLKRNI
+1136 KNGFRTLKINI

-1161 LKNIFQILKRRNDRL
+1161 LKNLFQILKRRNDRL
-1176 IRKSHYFLKWI
+1176 IRKSHYFFKWI

-1212 RPMNIRKL
+1212 RPMIIIKL
-1220 FRKFKKKYIVDTKE
+1220 FRKLKKKSFFDTKE

-1261 GVSLKFSLVSQAYV
+1261 EVSFKLSLVSQAYV
-1275 FYKLSQTRVINLY
+1275 FYKLSQTQVINLY
-1288 KLRSV
+1288 KLGSV
-1293 LQYDGASLFIKNEIK
+1293 LQYDGASLFLKNEIK

-1323 KNLQNSGMNQWK
+1323 KKLQNSGMNQWK

-1360 NIVNQHCRV
+1360 NRVNQHCRV
-1369 ENKNL
+1369 ENPNL
-1374 IKRDSDES
+1374 IKRDSS
-1382 EREEKFSLL
+1382 EREEKVSLL

-1396 HFKKMY
+1396 HFQKLY

-1422 YNIHKPKLV
+1422 YNIHKPKFV
-1431 DMGASIPITNFIR
+1431 DMGGSIPITHFIR
-1444 KDYFLYIKN
+1444 KDYFMYIKN
-1453 PDRKYYDTKS
+1453 PDRKFCDTKG

-1468 INKDKEINPSNQKK
+1468 INKDKEINPSKGFFSF
-1482 KRNPFDWM
+1482 FDWM
-1490 GMNEERLNRP
+1490 GMSEERLNRP

-1520 LKPRFIPIHSLI
+1520 MKPGFIPIHSLI
-1532 FHFNEDVSQN
+1532 FHFNEDVSEDVSQN
-1542 KNITKKK
+1542 KN
-1549 KGDLILSNEKE
+1549 L
-1560 KKSFELENQE
+1560 
-1570 EKKTTGQ
+1570 
-1577 RDLTSDAQ
+1577 
-1585 NRGNPESVLSNQQ
+1585 
-1598 KYMEELSTKSD
+1598 
-1609 MKMGRTKNK
+1609 TKNQPQ
-1618 YKSIWPWEIDFDA
+1618 SIWTWEIDLDA

-1646 PLTLELFDYAL
+1646 PLTIELFDYAL

-1675 FIKQEELTLDPMLIR
+1675 FIKKEEFTLDPMLIR
-1690 DFNLSKI
+1690 DLNLSKI

-1711 VKHNVEFIMYQTI
+1711 VKHNVELIMYQTI
-1724 RISLVHEIKKK
+1724 RISLVHEIKQK
-1735 NNKKRY
+1735 NNQKRY

-1750 DESLARHQMMTKSIN
+1750 EESIARHQMMTKNRN

-1770 LLVPENILSSRRR
+1770 LLVPENIFSSRRR

-1819 DESKDLDREKIQL
+1819 DESKDLDREKMKL
-1832 KFFLWPNYRLEDLA
+1832 MKFFLWPNYRLEDLA

-1861 SMLRIRMYPRLKIY
+1861 SMLRIHMYPRLKID